1 VAGARAAQAT
11 QTAPAGRAGT
21 AVKPATAPRP
31 APAAKPGGKGKGS
44 KAKTSPAG
52 PAAAPK
58 RRGKLS
64 RPVVWAGAGCLVLA
78 AGGIAFI
85 ALPSSGV
92 PHTLVIP
99 DQIGS
104 YTKQPGLAKK
114 MDAAA
119 LQKQI
124 VAKSAGEAKNVVY
137 AVYQDRTGPAAQAN
151 PQIILFIGGNLTGTS
166 DGGFIDSFTSQS
178 AGAQRVDP
186 GSLGGSAAC
195 RPRVPGGVAECAWA
209 DNDTFGVIASATLS
223 VTDLANELRTAR
235 PEIEHRK

>member
-11 QTAPAGRAGT
+11 ETAPAGRVGT
-21 AVKPATAPRP
+21 VAKPAP
-31 APAAKPGGKGKGS
+31 APAAKPGRKGKGS
-44 KAKTSPAG
+44 KGKTSSAA

-64 RPVVWAGAGCLVLA
+64 RPVVWVGAGCLVLA
-78 AGGIAFI
+78 AGGVAFI

-92 PHTLVIP
+92 PHALVVP

-114 MDAAA
+114 MDAGA

-124 VAKSAGEAKNVVY
+124 EATGEAKNVVY

-166 DGGFIDSFTSQS
+166 DGGFIDTVTGQS
-178 AGAQRVDP
+178 AGAERVDP
-186 GSLGGSAAC
+186 GPLGGSAAC
-195 RPRVPGGVAECAWA
+195 LPRGSSGVAECVWA
-209 DNDTFGVIASATLS
+209 DNDTFGVIASQTLS

>member
-1 VAGARAAQAT
+1 VAGAWAAQAT
-11 QTAPAGRAGT
+11 QTAPARRVGT
-21 AVKPATAPRP
+21 IAEPVSAPRP
-31 APAAKPGGKGKGS
+31 APAAKPGGKGS

-58 RRGKLS
+58 RRGKLR
-64 RPVVWAGAGCLVLA
+64 RPIVWVGAGCLVLA
-78 AGGIAFI
+78 AAEVVFI
-85 ALPSSGV
+85 GLPSSSV

-114 MDAAA
+114 MDAGA

-124 VAKSAGEAKNVVY
+124 LATGEAKNVVY
-137 AVYQDRTGPAAQAN
+137 AVYQDRTGPAARAN
-151 PQIILFIGGNLTGTS
+151 PKIILFIGGNLTGTS
-166 DGGFIDSFTSQS
+166 AGGFIGTFTGQS

-195 RPRVPGGVAECAWA
+195 RPSVPGGVAECVWA
-209 DNDTFGVIASATLS
+209 DNDTFGVIASQTLS

-235 PEIEHRK
+235 PQIEHRK